1 MSYLLFIWIIV
12 LALAIWQENSGSA
25 RLAKDLHTAR
35 LDAVGVLK
43 VSQDIG

>member
-25 RLAKDLHTAR
+25 RLESDLDTAR
-35 LDAVGVLK
+35 
-43 VSQDIG
+43 